1 MLESDSGL
9 YTACMCNRQTKT
21 IVRRGWLQRKH
32 VACLIVVL
40 STTLT
45 AVVQAQAQEPV
56 QLPDWRAANDAV
68 GKFLRGHIDIV
79 RAESRSGSVSPV
91 APDAPNTN
99 KGDAISLDQAK
110 KLALRAKATD
120 LFLVPGQSVV
130 ERQAQAIA
138 VTELLFEV
146 ESVWLG
152 AVGHQVLLQL
162 QQDATEAATI
172 ASELASRMGVI
183 GNWGADRVLA
193 VQMQAKAEELKLLN
207 AQNAAR
213 QSLLQLESILMTPD
227 VAVPPSL
234 PALRGLAAR
243 ADLRASSDELASE
256 RLSRIPNYA
265 TRLVE
270 LERWQTQASAEA
282 LAQWTQYSNEQI
294 DAAIKSGDSSVLVI
308 DPTKLLWNHSV
319 KEALHSAAYTAEL
332 QASTRNTVAQAQAAV
347 ISSHQQAMLL
357 ANDFV
362 PLAMQAEEEA
372 VYQYNGMFISTWNLL
387 EQYRARVQVQI
398 AAVNAQML
406 FLQTD
411 AAFKAY
417 MAGADYR
424 PPANALGADLG
435 ASSAGGH

>member
-1 MLESDSGL
+1 MLGSDSVL
-9 YTACMCNRQTKT
+9 YTSRMDNKHIKT
-21 IVRRGWLQRKH
+21 TVRWGWPHRKH
-32 VACLIVVL
+32 VACLMVVL
-40 STTLT
+40 SASLF
-45 AVVQAQAQEPV
+45 AAAQVQAQAPV

-79 RAESRSGSVSPV
+79 RAESKSGSASADVS
-91 APDAPNTN
+91 DST
-99 KGDAISLDQAK
+99 KGDVISLEQAK

-138 VTELLFEV
+138 TAELLFEV
-146 ESVWLG
+146 ESVWLA
-152 AVGHQVLLQL
+152 AVGHQALLQL

-172 ASELASRMGVI
+172 ASELASRMGII

-207 AQNAAR
+207 VKNAAR
-213 QSLLQLESILMTPD
+213 QSLLQLEAILMIPS
-227 VAVPPSL
+227 VGVPASL
-234 PALRGLAAR
+234 PALRGLGAR
-243 ADLRASSDELASE
+243 ADLRVSADELASE
-256 RLSRIPNYA
+256 RLNRVPNYA

-270 LERWQTQASAEA
+270 LERWQTQAGVEA

-294 DAAIKSGDSSVLVI
+294 DAAIKSGDASLLVI
-308 DPTKLLWNHSV
+308 NPTEVLWNHSV
-319 KEALHSAAYTAEL
+319 KEALHGAAFIAEL
-332 QASTRNTVAQAQAAV
+332 QASTRRTVAQAQAAV

-362 PLAMQAEEEA
+362 PLAMRAEEEA

-398 AAVNAQML
+398 ASVNAQMI

-417 MAGADYR
+417 MAGANYR
-424 PPANALGADLG
+424 PPGDALGADLG
-435 ASSAGGH
+435 ASSARGH